1 MGNPYFY
8 TKPCTMKLSILF
20 ILLSLNLF
28 GQMPTDSWRTVEV
41 PTKGTN
47 RHESAFVNCDGIFY
61 ALGGRGKRPVESY
74 HPKQNRWDFVAD
86 APFEFH
92 HFQAIAFRHEI
103 YVVGA
108 MTGNYPHEKPLAN
121 MWIFNPKTKLWREGA
136 LMPANRLRGSAGVV
150 VHKNKIYLVSG
161 IQDGHWDGYVR
172 WFDVFDPKTNQW
184 ESLPDAPR
192 ARDHFQATLVGD
204 KLYVAGGRTSHA
216 SIKKV
221 LDETIGEV
229 DVYDFKS
236 RQWSTVA
243 NLLPTQRAGTASVG
257 HYPYLIV
264 MLGESI
270 AQTGAHAEVEALD
283 VRTGN
288 WVKFPSLNQGRH
300 GTGVVYHN
308 GRLFVANG
316 SANRGGGPELNSIET
331 LNLK

>member
-1 MGNPYFY
+1 M
-8 TKPCTMKLSILF
+8 KPSILL

-28 GQMPTDSWRTVEV
+28 GQTPKDSWRTVEV

-47 RHESAFVNCDGIFY
+47 RHESAFVNCDGVFY

-103 YVVGA
+103 YIIGA

-136 LMPANRLRGSAGVV
+136 LMPTNRLRGSAGVV
-150 VHKNKIYLVSG
+150 VYKNKIYLVSG
-161 IQDGHWDGYVR
+161 IQDGHWDGHVK

-192 ARDHFQATLVGD
+192 ARDHFQATLIGD

-236 RQWSTVA
+236 GQWATLA
-243 NLLPTQRAGTASVG
+243 NGLPTQRAGTASVG

-264 MLGESI
+264 MLGESNV
-270 AQTGAHAEVEALD
+270 QTSAHAEVEALD

-300 GTGVVYHN
+300 GTGVVIHH
-308 GRLFVANG
+308 GKLFVANG

>member
-1 MGNPYFY
+1 M
-8 TKPCTMKLSILF
+8 KPSILL

-28 GQMPTDSWRTVEV
+28 GQTPKDSWRTVEV

-47 RHESAFVNCDGIFY
+47 RHESAFVNCDGVFY

-103 YVVGA
+103 YIIGA

-136 LMPANRLRGSAGVV
+136 LMPTNRLRGSAGVV
-150 VHKNKIYLVSG
+150 VYKNKIYLVSG
-161 IQDGHWDGYVR
+161 ILDGHWDGHVK

-236 RQWSTVA
+236 GQWATLA
-243 NLLPTQRAGTASVG
+243 NGLPTQRAGTASVG

-264 MLGESI
+264 MLGESN
-270 AQTGAHAEVEALD
+270 AQTSAHAEVEALD

-300 GTGVVYHN
+300 GTGVVFHH
-308 GRLFVANG
+308 GKLFVANG